1 MKKTRSSYRT
11 RFCFLVT
18 TMLAAIPL
26 GAQAQTTQTWYE
38 QQQLTGNWGGM
49 RTTLLNEGIKTHF
62 NLTSQF
68 GGVVSGGKEQGHDY
82 AQQLTAGLDF
92 DLDKLIGL
100 RGGTFHFYVNDR
112 IGRNISSDFVGS
124 KFSNFGI
131 YGAGENFRLINASY
145 EQNLFHDRLNF
156 LVGYYPLGNE
166 FANTPALCGLTAN
179 AFCAHAQF
187 FPNASGWLDAPT
199 ASWGGR
205 VKYNIT
211 PSLYIETG
219 AFESNPLL
227 AKHSNYGWHLGLQ
240 GATGTEIPLEIG
252 KTVFVGPDRLV
263 GHYKIG
269 GYYDTSEVTD
279 VLYQKIKRRGRYGG
293 YILVDQDVY
302 NLDKTGKRNVTLFA
316 QAMMGDKRTA
326 YIESWFTLAMVV
338 KGPFSSRPNDR
349 VSLGWAKAN
358 VNSRALDGAYEKL
371 YENQIDNETLYSAEQ
386 LVELSYNIAVLPSIY
401 LTPDVQYD
409 IKPGAFSYKK
419 YPNAWILS
427 TQLKVNF

>member
-1 MKKTRSSYRT
+1 MKKIRASYKTIRGCLAT
-11 RFCFLVT
+11 TIMAAAPFL
-18 TMLAAIPL
+18 AH
-26 GAQAQTTQTWYE
+26 AQTAKAWYE
-38 QQQLTGNWGGM
+38 QQQLTGDWGGV
-49 RTTLLNEGIKTHF
+49 RTDLAQEGIKTHF
-62 NLTSQF
+62 DLTSQF

-92 DLDKLIGL
+92 DLGKLIGL
-100 RGGTFHFYVNDR
+100 QGGALHFYVNDR
-112 IGRNISSDFVGS
+112 SGRNISSDFVGS

-145 EQNLFHDRLNF
+145 EQNLFHDRLNIM
-156 LVGYYPLGNE
+156 VGYYPLGDE

-205 VKYNIT
+205 VKLNLT

-227 AKHSNYGWHLGLQ
+227 AKHNNYGWHLGLQ

-252 KTVFVGPDRLV
+252 KTVFLGPNRLV

-269 GYYDTSEVTD
+269 GYYDSSEVAD
-279 VLYQKIKRRGRYGG
+279 VLYHNIERRGRYGG
-293 YILVDQDVY
+293 YILADQDIY
-302 NLDKTGKRNVTLFA
+302 NLDTTGKRNVTLFA
-316 QAMMGDKRTA
+316 QAMKGDKRTA
-326 YIESWFTLAMVV
+326 QIDEWFTLAVVV
-338 KGPFSSRPNDR
+338 KGPFASRPNDR
-349 VSLGWAKAN
+349 VSVGWAKAN
-358 VNSRALDGAYEKL
+358 VNPRALDGAYENLSKDH
-371 YENQIDNETLYSAEQ
+371 IDDTTLYPAEQ
-386 LVELSYNIAVLPSIY
+386 LVEVSYNIAVLPSIY

-409 IKPGAFSYKK
+409 IKPGAFSYKQ